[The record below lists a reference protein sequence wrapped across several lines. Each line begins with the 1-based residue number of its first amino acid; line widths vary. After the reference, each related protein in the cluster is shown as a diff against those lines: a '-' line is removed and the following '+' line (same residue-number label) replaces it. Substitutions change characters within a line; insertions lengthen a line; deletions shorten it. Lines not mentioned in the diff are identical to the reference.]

1 MTISMQP
8 TQGTLEYNVGKE
20 GDASLN
26 SKLCELCVN
35 LEQVYDLA
43 LVPFILTICILYLM

>member
-8 TQGTLEYNVGKE
+8 PQTTQEYNVREE
-20 GDASLN
+20 GGASLN

-35 LEQVYDLA
+35 LEQVYDLV